1 MSAGLING
9 ACSLEPSVDWQS
21 LLAHLQLPSCEIGA
35 FGSKRLVY
43 LFDNMIFF
51 ILALNQFMPGI

>member
-43 LFDNMIFF
+43 LFDDNFELRFF
-51 ILALNQFMPGI
+51 SY